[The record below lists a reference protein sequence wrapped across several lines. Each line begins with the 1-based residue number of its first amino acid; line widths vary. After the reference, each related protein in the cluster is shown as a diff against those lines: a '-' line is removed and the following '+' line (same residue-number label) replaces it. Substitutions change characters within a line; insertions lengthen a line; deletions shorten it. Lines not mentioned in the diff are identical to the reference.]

1 MDVEQ
6 EIYALSAETIATQY
20 VLTQL
25 LLTLSKLT
33 PDLNRAVRE
42 AFDDAS
48 SIAEIV
54 AINLGKTA
62 KPEQTIKAMRIVE
75 DMRAVI
81 FGREN
86 KPEHGV

>member
-1 MDVEQ
+1 MDTEQ

-20 VLTQL
+20 VLTHL
-25 LLTLSKLT
+25 LLRLSKLT

-48 SIAEIV
+48 SIAEIL
-54 AINLGKTA
+54 AINFGKTA
-62 KPEQTIKAMRIVE
+62 RPEQTVKAMRIVE